1 MKHSNCTRTNPIK
14 PSSLISPRIFTLLI
28 AFSSICAVATL
39 SALSLYS
46 TSAQAQNY
54 PTRTVKMIV
63 PLTPGSG
70 ADIAG
75 RIAAKTLT
83 DIWKQPVI
91 IENRP
96 GAGGLIGTGVVVNS
110 EPDGYTLLVQSASY
124 AANPAIYKKLPYDL
138 KSLTDVNILGNS
150 PYALV
155 VSAESPYKTIK
166 DLVNAAK
173 AQPGILP
180 FASAGV
186 GSSTHLAAEYFNQT
200 MGIKMLH
207 VPYKG
212 SPEAI
217 QETIS
222 GRTAYY
228 MAPLQTAIAQ
238 IQGGKVRALGVT
250 SATRAEAAPEIPTIA
265 EQGFPNFEIGLWV
278 GVWAPSATPKAVLQK
293 INTDINRALQDPE
306 LKTAYAKAGITIKL
320 MNLAETEKFVNSE
333 ITKYQRIA
341 KDANIEP
348 Q

>member
-1 MKHSNCTRTNPIK
+1 M
-14 PSSLISPRIFTLLI
+14 
-28 AFSSICAVATL
+28 
-39 SALSLYS
+39 LSLQPLFA
-46 TSAQAQNY
+46 SAQANY
-54 PTRTVKMIV
+54 PNKTVKLIV

-75 RIAAKTLT
+75 RIVAKNLAES
-83 DIWKQPVI
+83 WKQPVI

-96 GAGGLIGTGVVVNS
+96 GAGGLVGTGVVVNS
-110 EPDGYTLLVQSASY
+110 DPDGYTLLVQSASY

-138 KSLTDVNILGNS
+138 KSLKDVNILGTS

-155 VSAESPYKTIK
+155 VSAESPYKSLK

-173 AQPGILP
+173 SKPEIIP

-207 VPYKG
+207 VPFKG

-217 QETIS
+217 QETIA

-278 GVWAPSATPKAVLQK
+278 GVWAPSATPAGVLQK
-293 INTDINRALQDPE
+293 INTDINRALQDSDV
-306 LKTAYAKAGITIKL
+306 KSAYAKAGITIKP
-320 MNLAETEKFVNSE
+320 MNLAETEKFVRSE
-333 ITKYQRIA
+333 ITKYTKIA
-341 KDANIEP
+341 KDAGIEP

>member
-1 MKHSNCTRTNPIK
+1 MRSQTFRLGT
-14 PSSLISPRIFTLLI
+14 F
-28 AFSSICAVATL
+28 
-39 SALSLYS
+39 ALFAGALALQSHWV
-46 TSAQAQNY
+46 SAQSGTTNY
-54 PTRTVKMIV
+54 PNKTVKMIV

-75 RIAAKTLT
+75 RIVAKNLAES
-83 DIWKQPVI
+83 WKQPVI
-91 IENRP
+91 IEDRP
-96 GAGGLIGTGVVVNS
+96 GAGGLVGTGIVVNS
-110 EPDGYTLLVQSASY
+110 DPDGYTLLVQSASY

-138 KSLTDVNILGNS
+138 KSLKDVNILGTS

-155 VSAESPYKTIK
+155 VSAESPYKSLK

-173 AQPGILP
+173 SKPEIIP

-207 VPYKG
+207 VPFKG

-217 QETIS
+217 QETIA

-278 GVWAPSATPKAVLQK
+278 GVWAPSATPAGVLQK
-293 INTDINRALQDPE
+293 INTDINRALQDSDV
-306 LKTAYAKAGITIKL
+306 KSAYAKAGITIKP
-320 MNLAETEKFVNSE
+320 MNLAETEKFVRSE
-333 ITKYQRIA
+333 ITKYTKIA
-341 KDANIEP
+341 KDAGIEP

>member
-1 MKHSNCTRTNPIK
+1 MHIPFNAY
-14 PSSLISPRIFTLLI
+14 RITALALFTGM
-28 AFSSICAVATL
+28 
-39 SALSLYS
+39 LSLQPLFA
-46 TSAQAQNY
+46 SAQANY
-54 PTRTVKMIV
+54 PNKTVKMIV

-75 RIAAKTLT
+75 RIVAKNLAES
-83 DIWKQPVI
+83 WKQPVI

-96 GAGGLIGTGVVVNS
+96 GAGGLVGTGVVVNS
-110 EPDGYTLLVQSASY
+110 DPDGYTLLVQSASY

-138 KSLTDVNILGNS
+138 KSLKDINILGTS

-155 VSAESPYKTIK
+155 VSAESPYKSLK

-173 AQPGILP
+173 SKPEIIP

-207 VPYKG
+207 VPFKG

-217 QETIS
+217 QETIA

-278 GVWAPSATPKAVLQK
+278 GVWAPSATPAGVLQK
-293 INTDINRALQDPE
+293 INTDINRALQDSDV
-306 LKTAYAKAGITIKL
+306 KSAYAKAGITIKP
-320 MNLAETEKFVNSE
+320 MNLAETEKFVRSE
-333 ITKYQRIA
+333 IIKYTKIA
-341 KDANIEP
+341 KDAGIEP

>member
-1 MKHSNCTRTNPIK
+1 MRSQTFRLGT
-14 PSSLISPRIFTLLI
+14 F
-28 AFSSICAVATL
+28 
-39 SALSLYS
+39 ALFAGALALQSHWV
-46 TSAQAQNY
+46 SAQSGTTNY
-54 PTRTVKMIV
+54 PNKTVKMIV

-75 RIAAKTLT
+75 RIVAKNLAES
-83 DIWKQPVI
+83 WKQPVI

-96 GAGGLIGTGVVVNS
+96 GAGGLVGTGIVVNS
-110 EPDGYTLLVQSASY
+110 DPDGYTLLVQSASY

-138 KSLTDVNILGNS
+138 KSLKDINILGTS

-155 VSAESPYKTIK
+155 VSAESPYKSLK

-173 AQPGILP
+173 SKPEIIP

-207 VPYKG
+207 VPFKG

-217 QETIS
+217 QETIA

-278 GVWAPSATPKAVLQK
+278 GVWAPSATPAGVLQK
-293 INTDINRALQDPE
+293 INTDINRALQDSDV
-306 LKTAYAKAGITIKL
+306 KSAYAKAGITIKP
-320 MNLAETEKFVNSE
+320 MNLAETEKFVRSE
-333 ITKYQRIA
+333 ITKYTKIA
-341 KDANIEP
+341 KDAGIEP

>member
-1 MKHSNCTRTNPIK
+1 MQ
-14 PSSLISPRIFTLLI
+14 ISFNAYRITALALFTGM
-28 AFSSICAVATL
+28 
-39 SALSLYS
+39 LSLQPLFA
-46 TSAQAQNY
+46 SAQANY
-54 PTRTVKMIV
+54 PNKTVKLIV

-75 RIAAKTLT
+75 RIVAKNLAES
-83 DIWKQPVI
+83 WKQPVI

-96 GAGGLIGTGVVVNS
+96 GAGGLVGTGVVVNS
-110 EPDGYTLLVQSASY
+110 DPDGYTLLVQSASY

-138 KSLTDVNILGNS
+138 KSLKDVNILGTS

-155 VSAESPYKTIK
+155 VSAESPYKSLK

-173 AQPGILP
+173 SKPEIIP

-207 VPYKG
+207 VPFKG

-217 QETIS
+217 QETIA

-265 EQGFPNFEIGLWV
+265 EQGFQNFEIGLWV
-278 GVWAPSATPKAVLQK
+278 GVWAPSATPAGVLQK
-293 INTDINRALQDPE
+293 INTDINRALQDSDV
-306 LKTAYAKAGITIKL
+306 KSAYAKAGITIKP
-320 MNLAETEKFVNSE
+320 MNLSETEKFVRSE
-333 ITKYQRIA
+333 IIKYTKIA
-341 KDANIEP
+341 KDAGIEP

>member
-1 MKHSNCTRTNPIK
+1 MHILFNAY
-14 PSSLISPRIFTLLI
+14 RITALALFTGM
-28 AFSSICAVATL
+28 
-39 SALSLYS
+39 LSLQPLFA
-46 TSAQAQNY
+46 SAQANY
-54 PTRTVKMIV
+54 PNKTVKMIV

-75 RIAAKTLT
+75 RIVAKNLAES
-83 DIWKQPVI
+83 WKQPVI

-96 GAGGLIGTGVVVNS
+96 GAGGLVGTGVVVNS
-110 EPDGYTLLVQSASY
+110 DPDGYTLLVQSASY
-124 AANPAIYKKLPYDL
+124 AANPAIYKKLPYGL
-138 KSLTDVNILGNS
+138 KSLKDINILGTS

-155 VSAESPYKTIK
+155 VSAESPYKSLK

-173 AQPGILP
+173 SKPEIIP

-207 VPYKG
+207 VPFKG

-217 QETIS
+217 QETIA

-265 EQGFPNFEIGLWV
+265 EQGFQNFEIGLWV
-278 GVWAPSATPKAVLQK
+278 GVWAPSATPAGVLQK
-293 INTDINRALQDPE
+293 INTDINRALQDSDV
-306 LKTAYAKAGITIKL
+306 KSAYAKAGITIKP
-320 MNLAETEKFVNSE
+320 MNLAETEKFVRSE
-333 ITKYQRIA
+333 IIKYTKIA
-341 KDANIEP
+341 KDAGIEP

>member
-1 MKHSNCTRTNPIK
+1 MRSQTFRLGT
-14 PSSLISPRIFTLLI
+14 F
-28 AFSSICAVATL
+28 
-39 SALSLYS
+39 ALFAGALALQSHWV
-46 TSAQAQNY
+46 SAQSGTTNY
-54 PTRTVKMIV
+54 PNKTVKMIV

-75 RIAAKTLT
+75 RIVAKNLSES
-83 DIWKQPVI
+83 WKQPVI

-96 GAGGLIGTGVVVNS
+96 GAGGLVGTGVVVNS
-110 EPDGYTLLVQSASY
+110 DPDGYTLLVQSASY

-138 KSLTDVNILGNS
+138 KSLKDINILGTS

-155 VSAESPYKTIK
+155 VSAESPYKSLK

-173 AQPGILP
+173 SKPEIIP

-207 VPYKG
+207 VPFKG

-217 QETIS
+217 QETIA

-265 EQGFPNFEIGLWV
+265 EQGFQNFEIGLWV
-278 GVWAPSATPKAVLQK
+278 GVWAPSATPAGVLQK
-293 INTDINRALQDPE
+293 INTDINRALQDSDV
-306 LKTAYAKAGITIKL
+306 KSAYAKAGITIKP
-320 MNLAETEKFVNSE
+320 MSLAETEKFVRSE
-333 ITKYQRIA
+333 ITKYTKIA
-341 KDANIEP
+341 KDAGIEP

>member
-1 MKHSNCTRTNPIK
+1 MQ
-14 PSSLISPRIFTLLI
+14 ISFNAYRITALALFTGM
-28 AFSSICAVATL
+28 
-39 SALSLYS
+39 LSLQPLFA
-46 TSAQAQNY
+46 SAQANY
-54 PTRTVKMIV
+54 PNKTVKLIV

-75 RIAAKTLT
+75 RIVAKNLAES
-83 DIWKQPVI
+83 WKQPVI

-96 GAGGLIGTGVVVNS
+96 GAGGLVGTGVVVNS
-110 EPDGYTLLVQSASY
+110 DPDGYTLLVQSASY

-138 KSLTDVNILGNS
+138 KSLKDVNILGTS

-155 VSAESPYKTIK
+155 VSAESPYKSLK

-173 AQPGILP
+173 SKPEIIP

-207 VPYKG
+207 VPFKG

-217 QETIS
+217 QETIA

-265 EQGFPNFEIGLWV
+265 EQGFQNFEIGLWV
-278 GVWAPSATPKAVLQK
+278 GVWAPSATPAGVLQK
-293 INTDINRALQDPE
+293 INTDINRALQDSDV
-306 LKTAYAKAGITIKL
+306 KSAYAKAGITIKP
-320 MNLAETEKFVNSE
+320 MNLAETEKFVRSE
-333 ITKYQRIA
+333 IIKYTKIA
-341 KDANIEP
+341 KDAGIEP

>member
-1 MKHSNCTRTNPIK
+1 MVVRFQSQ
-14 PSSLISPRIFTLLI
+14 LIR
-28 AFSSICAVATL
+28 AVAL
-39 SALSLYS
+39 CAGIFFLQSNLAVAQGSA
-46 TSAQAQNY
+46 ANY
-54 PTRTVKMIV
+54 PNKTVKMIV

-75 RIAAKTLT
+75 RIVAKSLGES
-83 DIWKQPVI
+83 WKQPVI

-96 GAGGLIGTGVVVNS
+96 GAGGLVGTGVVVS
-110 EPDGYTLLVQSASY
+110 SDPDGYTLLVQSASY

-138 KSLTDVNILGNS
+138 KSLTDVNILGTS

-155 VSAESPYKTIK
+155 VSAESPYKSIK

-173 AQPGILP
+173 AKPGIIP

-207 VPYKG
+207 VPFKG

-217 QETIS
+217 QDTIA

-250 SATRAEAAPEIPTIA
+250 SAARSEAAPDIPTIA

-278 GVWAPSATPKAVLQK
+278 GVWAPSATPAAVLQK
-293 INTDINRALQDPE
+293 INTDINRALQDSE
-306 LKTAYAKAGITIKL
+306 VRAAYSKAGISIKP
-320 MNLAETEKFVNSE
+320 MNLSETEKFVRSE
-333 ITKYQRIA
+333 INKYTKIA
-341 KDANIEP
+341 KDAGIEP

>member
-1 MKHSNCTRTNPIK
+1 MHIPFNAY
-14 PSSLISPRIFTLLI
+14 RITALALFTGM
-28 AFSSICAVATL
+28 
-39 SALSLYS
+39 LSLQPLFA
-46 TSAQAQNY
+46 SAQANY
-54 PTRTVKMIV
+54 PNKTVKMIV

-75 RIAAKTLT
+75 RIVAKNLAES
-83 DIWKQPVI
+83 WKQPVI

-96 GAGGLIGTGVVVNS
+96 GAGGLVGTGVVVNS
-110 EPDGYTLLVQSASY
+110 DPDGYTLLVQSASY

-138 KSLTDVNILGNS
+138 KSLKDVNILGTS

-155 VSAESPYKTIK
+155 VSAESPYKSLK

-173 AQPGILP
+173 SKPEIIP

-207 VPYKG
+207 VPFKG

-217 QETIS
+217 QETIA

-265 EQGFPNFEIGLWV
+265 EQGFQNFEIGLWV
-278 GVWAPSATPKAVLQK
+278 GVWAPSATPAGVLQK
-293 INTDINRALQDPE
+293 INTDINRALQDSDV
-306 LKTAYAKAGITIKL
+306 KSAYAKAGITIKP
-320 MNLAETEKFVNSE
+320 MNLSETEKFVRSE
-333 ITKYQRIA
+333 IIKYTKIA
-341 KDANIEP
+341 KDAGIEP

>member
-1 MKHSNCTRTNPIK
+1 MRSQTFRLGT
-14 PSSLISPRIFTLLI
+14 F
-28 AFSSICAVATL
+28 
-39 SALSLYS
+39 ALFAGALALQSHWV
-46 TSAQAQNY
+46 SAQSGTTNY
-54 PTRTVKMIV
+54 PNKTVKMIV

-75 RIAAKTLT
+75 RIVAKNLAES
-83 DIWKQPVI
+83 WKQPVI

-96 GAGGLIGTGVVVNS
+96 GAGGLVGTGIVVNS
-110 EPDGYTLLVQSASY
+110 DPDGYTLLVQSASY

-138 KSLTDVNILGNS
+138 KSLKDVNILGTS

-155 VSAESPYKTIK
+155 VSAESPYKSLK

-173 AQPGILP
+173 SKPEIIP

-207 VPYKG
+207 VPFKG

-217 QETIS
+217 QETIA

-265 EQGFPNFEIGLWV
+265 EQGFQNFEIGLWV
-278 GVWAPSATPKAVLQK
+278 GVWAPSATPAGVLQK
-293 INTDINRALQDPE
+293 INTDINRALQDSDV
-306 LKTAYAKAGITIKL
+306 KSAYAKAGITIKP
-320 MNLAETEKFVNSE
+320 MNLAETEKFVRSE
-333 ITKYQRIA
+333 ITKYTKIA
-341 KDANIEP
+341 KDAGIEP

>member
-1 MKHSNCTRTNPIK
+1 MHIPFNAY
-14 PSSLISPRIFTLLI
+14 RITALALFTGM
-28 AFSSICAVATL
+28 
-39 SALSLYS
+39 LSLQPLFA
-46 TSAQAQNY
+46 SAQANF
-54 PTRTVKMIV
+54 PNKTVKMIV

-75 RIAAKTLT
+75 RIVAKNLAES
-83 DIWKQPVI
+83 WKQPVI

-96 GAGGLIGTGVVVNS
+96 GAGGLVGTGVVVNS
-110 EPDGYTLLVQSASY
+110 DPDGYTLLVQSASY

-138 KSLTDVNILGNS
+138 KSLKDVNILGTS

-155 VSAESPYKTIK
+155 VSAESPYKSLK

-173 AQPGILP
+173 SKPEIIP

-207 VPYKG
+207 VPFKG

-217 QETIS
+217 QETIA

-265 EQGFPNFEIGLWV
+265 EQGFQNFEIGLWV
-278 GVWAPSATPKAVLQK
+278 GVWAPSATPAGVLQK
-293 INTDINRALQDPE
+293 INTDINRALQDSDV
-306 LKTAYAKAGITIKL
+306 KSAYAKAGITIKP
-320 MNLAETEKFVNSE
+320 MNLAETEKFVRSE
-333 ITKYQRIA
+333 IIKYTKIA
-341 KDANIEP
+341 KDAGIEP

>member
-1 MKHSNCTRTNPIK
+1 MRSQTFRLGT
-14 PSSLISPRIFTLLI
+14 F
-28 AFSSICAVATL
+28 
-39 SALSLYS
+39 ALFAGALALQSHWV
-46 TSAQAQNY
+46 SAQSGTTNY
-54 PTRTVKMIV
+54 PNKTVKMIV

-75 RIAAKTLT
+75 RIVAKNLT
-83 DIWKQPVI
+83 ESWKQPVI

-96 GAGGLIGTGVVVNS
+96 GAGGLVGTGVVVNS
-110 EPDGYTLLVQSASY
+110 DPDGYTLLVQSASY

-138 KSLTDVNILGNS
+138 KSLKDVNILGTS

-155 VSAESPYKTIK
+155 VSAESPYKSLK

-173 AQPGILP
+173 SKPEIIP

-207 VPYKG
+207 VPFKG

-217 QETIS
+217 QETIA

-250 SATRAEAAPEIPTIA
+250 SATRADAAPEIPTIA

-278 GVWAPSATPKAVLQK
+278 GVWAPSATPAGVLQK
-293 INTDINRALQDPE
+293 INTDINRALQDSDV
-306 LKTAYAKAGITIKL
+306 KSAYAKAGITIKP
-320 MNLAETEKFVNSE
+320 MNLAETEKFVRSE
-333 ITKYQRIA
+333 IIKYTKIA
-341 KDANIEP
+341 KDAGIEP

>member
-1 MKHSNCTRTNPIK
+1 MHIPFNAY
-14 PSSLISPRIFTLLI
+14 RITALALFTGM
-28 AFSSICAVATL
+28 
-39 SALSLYS
+39 LSLQPLFA
-46 TSAQAQNY
+46 SAQANY
-54 PTRTVKMIV
+54 PNKTVKMIV

-75 RIAAKTLT
+75 RIVAKNLAEN
-83 DIWKQPVI
+83 WKQPVI

-96 GAGGLIGTGVVVNS
+96 GAGGLVGTGVVVNS
-110 EPDGYTLLVQSASY
+110 DPDGYTLLVQSASY

-138 KSLTDVNILGNS
+138 KSLKDVNILGTS

-155 VSAESPYKTIK
+155 VSAESPYKSLK

-173 AQPGILP
+173 SKPEIIP

-207 VPYKG
+207 VPFKG

-217 QETIS
+217 QETIA

-250 SATRAEAAPEIPTIA
+250 SATRAEAAPDIPTIA
-265 EQGFPNFEIGLWV
+265 EQGFPNFDIGLWV
-278 GVWAPSATPKAVLQK
+278 GVWAPSTTPASVLQK
-293 INTDINRALQDPE
+293 INTDINRALQDSE
-306 LKTAYAKAGITIKL
+306 VKAAYSKAGITIKP
-320 MNLAETEKFVNSE
+320 MNLSETEKFVRSE
-333 ITKYQRIA
+333 ITKYTKIA
-341 KDANIEP
+341 KDAGIEP

>member
-1 MKHSNCTRTNPIK
+1 MH
-14 PSSLISPRIFTLLI
+14 ISFNAYRITALALFTGM
-28 AFSSICAVATL
+28 
-39 SALSLYS
+39 LSLQPLFA
-46 TSAQAQNY
+46 SAQANY
-54 PTRTVKMIV
+54 PNKTVKMIV

-75 RIAAKTLT
+75 RIVAKNLAES
-83 DIWKQPVI
+83 WKQPVI

-96 GAGGLIGTGVVVNS
+96 GAGGLVGTGVVVNS
-110 EPDGYTLLVQSASY
+110 DPDGYTLLVQSASY

-138 KSLTDVNILGNS
+138 KSLKDVNILGTS

-155 VSAESPYKTIK
+155 VSAESPYKSLK

-173 AQPGILP
+173 SKPEIIP

-207 VPYKG
+207 VPFKG

-217 QETIS
+217 QETIA

-265 EQGFPNFEIGLWV
+265 EQGFQNFEIGLWV
-278 GVWAPSATPKAVLQK
+278 GVWAPSATPAGVLQK
-293 INTDINRALQDPE
+293 INTDINRALQDSDV
-306 LKTAYAKAGITIKL
+306 KSAYAKAGITIKP
-320 MNLAETEKFVNSE
+320 MNLAETEKFVRSE
-333 ITKYQRIA
+333 IIKYTKIA
-341 KDANIEP
+341 KDAGIEP

>member
-1 MKHSNCTRTNPIK
+1 MQ
-14 PSSLISPRIFTLLI
+14 ISFNAYRITALALFTGM
-28 AFSSICAVATL
+28 
-39 SALSLYS
+39 LSLQPLFA
-46 TSAQAQNY
+46 SAQANY
-54 PTRTVKMIV
+54 PNKTVKMIV

-75 RIAAKTLT
+75 RIVAKNLAES
-83 DIWKQPVI
+83 WKQPVI

-96 GAGGLIGTGVVVNS
+96 GAGGLVGTGVVVNS
-110 EPDGYTLLVQSASY
+110 DPDGYTLLVQSASY

-138 KSLTDVNILGNS
+138 KSLKDVNILGTS

-155 VSAESPYKTIK
+155 VSAESPYKSLK

-173 AQPGILP
+173 SKPEIIP

-207 VPYKG
+207 VPFKG

-217 QETIS
+217 QETIA

-265 EQGFPNFEIGLWV
+265 EQGFQNFEIGLWV
-278 GVWAPSATPKAVLQK
+278 GVWAPSATPAGVLQK
-293 INTDINRALQDPE
+293 INTDINRALQDSDV
-306 LKTAYAKAGITIKL
+306 KSAYAKAGITIKP
-320 MNLAETEKFVNSE
+320 MNLAETEKFVRSE
-333 ITKYQRIA
+333 IIKYTKIA
-341 KDANIEP
+341 KDAGIEP

>member
-1 MKHSNCTRTNPIK
+1 MHIPFNAY
-14 PSSLISPRIFTLLI
+14 RITALALFTGM
-28 AFSSICAVATL
+28 
-39 SALSLYS
+39 LSLQPLFA
-46 TSAQAQNY
+46 SAQANY
-54 PTRTVKMIV
+54 PNKTVKMIV

-75 RIAAKTLT
+75 RIVAKNLSES
-83 DIWKQPVI
+83 WKQPVI

-96 GAGGLIGTGVVVNS
+96 GAGGLVGTGVVVNS
-110 EPDGYTLLVQSASY
+110 DPDGYTLLVQSASY

-138 KSLTDVNILGNS
+138 KSLKDVNILGTS

-155 VSAESPYKTIK
+155 VSAESPYKSLK

-173 AQPGILP
+173 SKPEIIP

-207 VPYKG
+207 VPFKG

-217 QETIS
+217 QETIA

-278 GVWAPSATPKAVLQK
+278 GVWAPSATPAGVLQK
-293 INTDINRALQDPE
+293 INTDINRTLQDSDV
-306 LKTAYAKAGITIKL
+306 KSAYAKAGITIKP
-320 MNLAETEKFVNSE
+320 MNLAETEKFVRSE
-333 ITKYQRIA
+333 IIKYTKIA
-341 KDANIEP
+341 KDAGIEP

>member
-1 MKHSNCTRTNPIK
+1 MHIPFNAY
-14 PSSLISPRIFTLLI
+14 RITALALFTGM
-28 AFSSICAVATL
+28 
-39 SALSLYS
+39 LSLQPLFA
-46 TSAQAQNY
+46 SAQANY
-54 PTRTVKMIV
+54 PNKTVKMIV

-75 RIAAKTLT
+75 RIVAKNLAES
-83 DIWKQPVI
+83 WKQPVI

-96 GAGGLIGTGVVVNS
+96 CAGGLVGTGVVVNS
-110 EPDGYTLLVQSASY
+110 DPDGYTLLVQSASY

-138 KSLTDVNILGNS
+138 KSLKDVNILGTS

-155 VSAESPYKTIK
+155 VSAESPYKSLK

-173 AQPGILP
+173 SKPEIIP

-207 VPYKG
+207 VPFKG

-217 QETIS
+217 QETIA

-265 EQGFPNFEIGLWV
+265 EQGFQNFEIGLWV
-278 GVWAPSATPKAVLQK
+278 GVWAPSATPAGVLQK
-293 INTDINRALQDPE
+293 INTDINRALQDSDV
-306 LKTAYAKAGITIKL
+306 KSAYAKAGITIKP
-320 MNLAETEKFVNSE
+320 MNLAETEKFVRSE
-333 ITKYQRIA
+333 IIKYTKIA
-341 KDANIEP
+341 KDAGIEP

>member
-1 MKHSNCTRTNPIK
+1 M
-14 PSSLISPRIFTLLI
+14 
-28 AFSSICAVATL
+28 
-39 SALSLYS
+39 
-46 TSAQAQNY
+46 
-54 PTRTVKMIV
+54 
-63 PLTPGSG
+63 
-70 ADIAG
+70 
-75 RIAAKTLT
+75 
-83 DIWKQPVI
+83 WKQPVI

-96 GAGGLIGTGVVVNS
+96 GAGGLVGTGVVVNS
-110 EPDGYTLLVQSASY
+110 DPNGYTLLVQSASY

-138 KSLTDVNILGNS
+138 KSLTDVNILGTS

-155 VSAESPYKTIK
+155 VSADSPYKTLS

-173 AQPGILP
+173 AQPGAIP

-217 QETIS
+217 SETIS
-222 GRTAYY
+222 QRTAYY

-265 EQGFPNFEIGLWV
+265 SQGFPGFEIGLWV
-278 GVWAPSATPKAVLQK
+278 GLWAPSATPKAILQK
-293 INTDINRALQDPE
+293 INTDVNAALQDPQVVS
-306 LKTAYAKAGITIKL
+306 AYTKAGITIKL
-320 MNLAETEKFVNSE
+320 MNLAETEKFVQSE
-333 ITKYQRIA
+333 INKYQKIA
-341 KDANIEP
+341 KQAGIEP

>member
-1 MKHSNCTRTNPIK
+1 MRSQTFRLGT
-14 PSSLISPRIFTLLI
+14 F
-28 AFSSICAVATL
+28 
-39 SALSLYS
+39 ALFAGALALQSHWV
-46 TSAQAQNY
+46 SAQSSTTNY
-54 PTRTVKMIV
+54 PNKTVKMIV

-75 RIAAKTLT
+75 RIVAKNLAES
-83 DIWKQPVI
+83 WKQPVI

-96 GAGGLIGTGVVVNS
+96 GAGGLVGTGVVVNS
-110 EPDGYTLLVQSASY
+110 DPDGYTLLVQSASY

-138 KSLTDVNILGNS
+138 KSLKDVNILGTS

-155 VSAESPYKTIK
+155 VSAESPYKSLK

-173 AQPGILP
+173 SKPEIIP

-207 VPYKG
+207 VPFKG

-217 QETIS
+217 QETIA

-265 EQGFPNFEIGLWV
+265 EQGFQNFEIGLWV
-278 GVWAPSATPKAVLQK
+278 GVWAPSATPAGVLQK
-293 INTDINRALQDPE
+293 INTDINRALQDSDV
-306 LKTAYAKAGITIKL
+306 KSAYAKAGITIKP
-320 MNLAETEKFVNSE
+320 MNLAETEKFVRSE
-333 ITKYQRIA
+333 ITKYTKIA
-341 KDANIEP
+341 KDAGIEP

>member
-1 MKHSNCTRTNPIK
+1 MKHPICTRTCPIK
-14 PSSLISPRIFTLLI
+14 RSSLISPRIFTLLI
-28 AFSSICAVATL
+28 AFSSICAVAIL

-46 TSAQAQNY
+46 ASAQAQNY

-306 LKTAYAKAGITIKL
+306 LKNAYAKAGITIKL
-320 MNLAETEKFVNSE
+320 MNLAETEKFVISE

>member
-1 MKHSNCTRTNPIK
+1 MRSQTFRLGT
-14 PSSLISPRIFTLLI
+14 F
-28 AFSSICAVATL
+28 
-39 SALSLYS
+39 ALFAGALALQSHWV
-46 TSAQAQNY
+46 SAQSGTTNY
-54 PTRTVKMIV
+54 PNKTVKMIV

-75 RIAAKTLT
+75 RIVAKNLAES
-83 DIWKQPVI
+83 WKQPVI

-96 GAGGLIGTGVVVNS
+96 GAGGLVGTGVVVNS
-110 EPDGYTLLVQSASY
+110 DPDGYTLLVQSASY

-138 KSLTDVNILGNS
+138 KSLKDVNILGTS

-155 VSAESPYKTIK
+155 VSAESPYKSLK

-173 AQPGILP
+173 SKPEIIP

-207 VPYKG
+207 VPFKG

-217 QETIS
+217 QETIA

-278 GVWAPSATPKAVLQK
+278 GVWAPSATPAAVLQK
-293 INTDINRALQDPE
+293 INTDINRALQDSDV
-306 LKTAYAKAGITIKL
+306 KSAYAKAGITIKP
-320 MNLAETEKFVNSE
+320 MNLAETEKFVRSE
-333 ITKYQRIA
+333 ITKYTKIA
-341 KDANIEP
+341 KDAGIEP